1 MTGALLSLKENM
13 QALKIELNSEEKF
26 FESAVITE
34 RFIKKYKKPMIASA
48 VVLLVV
54 VAGAIVYQMVNDS
67 KIERANQALNTL
79 LMNPSDQNALK
90 ELSSQGG
97 SLYELYSLSR
107 ALRDN
112 DVKALKTLQDS
123 HSPEVADIAS
133 YEHAVLSHDDKA
145 LATYTKKQGS
155 IYQDLA
161 IIELAVLS
169 IQKGDVV
176 SAHSS
181 LLTIK
186 EDSAVYP
193 LAQMLNHY
201 GVK

>member
-1 MTGALLSLKENM
+1 MSLKENM

-26 FESAVITE
+26 FESAVMTE
-34 RFIKKYKKPMIASA
+34 RFIKKYKKLMIASA

-54 VAGAIVYQMVNDS
+54 IAGMIVYQMVNDS

-79 LMNPSDQNALK
+79 LTNPADKNALK

-112 DVKALKTLQDS
+112 DVKALKTLQDA

-145 LATYTKKQGS
+145 LAVYTKKQGS

-169 IQKGDVV
+169 IQKGDAI
-176 SAHSS
+176 SAHAS

-186 EDSAVYP
+186 EDSTVYP

>member
-1 MTGALLSLKENM
+1 M
-13 QALKIELNSEEKF
+13 QALKEELNSEEKF

-48 VVLLVV
+48 VALLLVV
-54 VAGAIVYQMVNDS
+54 TGSIVYQMVNDS
-67 KIERANQALNTL
+67 KIEHANQALNTL
-79 LMNPSDQNALK
+79 LMNPTDQNALK
-90 ELSSQGG
+90 ELSSQDGA
-97 SLYELYSLSR
+97 LYELYSLSR

-112 DVKALKTLQDS
+112 DLKALKTLQDA
-123 HSPEVADIAS
+123 HSSEVADIAS
-133 YEHAVLSHDDKA
+133 YEYDVLSHDDKGLDA
-145 LATYTKKQGS
+145 YTKKQGS

-169 IQKGDVV
+169 IQKGDVAL
-176 SAHSS
+176 AHSS
-181 LLTIK
+181 LLSIK
-186 EDSAVYP
+186 EDSTVYP